1 MAVEQHRPPGR
12 VGRFVRDHPDGSR
25 NVELIVLG
33 VLILLL
39 GAMLVYGLSR
49 VVSGDMTTCYEKKY
63 ATVWPT
69 GVELAVVSVI
79 GFGVGRL
86 IGYLR
91 KSRYGGPIVLSRQGT
106 QDPIIGVGLAC
117 FLALATVLLAY
128 ETFAVFQTSG
138 SPPPITSYVRC
149 AAADN
154 PWVSEIAAFIIGLLL
169 GNWIWYPSAKRPWR
183 PWDES

>member
-1 MAVEQHRPPGR
+1 M
-12 VGRFVRDHPDGSR
+12 RDHPDGSR
-25 NVELIVLG
+25 NVELVVLG
-33 VLILLL
+33 ALILAL
-39 GAMLVYGLSR
+39 GAMLVYGLGR
-49 VVSGDMTTCYEKKY
+49 VIGGDMTQCLEKKN

-79 GFGVGRL
+79 GFVVGRL
-86 IGYLR
+86 LGYLR
-91 KSRYGGPIVLSRQGT
+91 KSRYGGPIVLSRQV
-106 QDPIIGVGLAC
+106 DPDPFIGVGLAC

-138 SPPPITSYVRC
+138 NPPPITSYVRC

-154 PWVSEIAAFIIGLLL
+154 PWVSEIAAFVIGLLI

-183 PWDES
+183 PWDKS